1 MRSPTF
7 GIPCVVLVLA
17 CMGCQPSESAVS
29 QEDLDT
35 AEAEVASVLQ
45 AFWADWAAADFQEG
59 MAYYSDDPHMAFIT
73 DGFAWESKAAVDDA
87 YRSFFGSLQSQEVN
101 LTSTDIH
108 ALTPHVVQVIQTAR
122 YTQTSRSGDVSPER
136 RFAASFVWVRE
147 GGEWKVM
154 AFHQSEPGTP
164 TAGIKTVHLLNT
176 PSPADEAAYTE
187 AVAELNRAIR
197 EAGYPGNGYTMWTVS
212 DSQDPDATTVGY
224 GLLLEGIWTDQ
235 ETYDAI
241 HELEA
246 YESFDQEALD
256 LFERVSVGERYTRY
270 ERVEVGGP
278 GEG

>member
-1 MRSPTF
+1 
-7 GIPCVVLVLA
+7 
-17 CMGCQPSESAVS
+17 
-29 QEDLDT
+29 
-35 AEAEVASVLQ
+35 
-45 AFWADWAAADFQEG
+45 
-59 MAYYSDDPHMAFIT
+59 MAFVT
-73 DGFAWESKAAVDDA
+73 DGFAWDSKAAAEDA
-87 YRSFFGSLQSQEVN
+87 YRSFFGSLQSQEVEVIR
-101 LTSTDIH
+101 TDIH
-108 ALTPHVVQVIQTAR
+108 ALTPDVVHVTQMAR
-122 YTQTSRSGDVSPER
+122 YTQTDLSGEVSPLR
-136 RFAASFVWVRE
+136 RFAATFVWVKE

-154 AFHQSEPGTP
+154 AFHQSEPSP
-164 TAGIKTVHLLNT
+164 PRAGIKTVHLLNT

-235 ETYDAI
+235 DTYDAI

-256 LFERVSVGERYTRY
+256 LFERVSAGERYTRY